1 MPDYQI
7 VLTSPDDSSLSAHV
21 SSAPSIWDEF
31 LAIQLS
37 PATRRSYST
46 SLQDF
51 FRREMGTVVSPASIS
66 SFLALSEH
74 EAIGRVLAYRA
85 QLLAAGLSAAT
96 LNSRLA
102 GLRSFVTHASKRG
115 LCQFRLDDIKSVKAQ
130 TYKDTRGVSIDLMQQ
145 IFSHIDLSTS
155 LGKRNYAMLRL
166 LWDNAL
172 RRAEVCG
179 LDRDDF
185 YPAEARLLLKGKG
198 QLDKEWIDLAPATVQ
213 AISAW
218 LASMGKTSSPALF
231 VSSRDTRLSVDRLY
245 QIVRDLAAAAGID
258 RVISPHKIRHS
269 SITALLDMT
278 DGDVRSAQA
287 HSRHK
292 NLSTLIRYDD
302 GRQQLQGKAARHLA
316 ESIT

>member
-7 VLTSPDDSSLSAHV
+7 VLTRPDDSGV
-21 SSAPSIWDEF
+21 STQVSIAPSVWDEF

-37 PATRRSYST
+37 PATRRSYAAA
-46 SLQDF
+46 LKDF
-51 FRREMGTVVSPASIS
+51 FQREMGTVVSPALIA

-74 EAIGRVLAYRA
+74 EAIGRVLAYRG
-85 QLLAAGLSAAT
+85 QLINAGLSAAT
-96 LNSRLA
+96 LNSRLG
-102 GLRSFVTHASKRG
+102 GLRSFVTHAYKRG
-115 LCQFRLDDIKSVKAQ
+115 LCKFRLDDIKSVKAQ
-130 TYKDTRGVSIDLMQQ
+130 SYKDTRGVSIELVQQ
-145 IFSHIDLSTS
+145 IFSYIDLSIP
-155 LGKRNYAMLRL
+155 LGRRNYAMLRL

-179 LDRDDF
+179 LDREDF

-198 QLDKEWIDLAPATVQ
+198 RMDKEWIDLAPATVE
-213 AISAW
+213 AISDW
-218 LASMGKTSSPALF
+218 LACMGETKSPALF
-231 VSSRDTRLSVDRLY
+231 VSSRDTRLSADRLY
-245 QIVRDLAAAAGID
+245 QIVGELAVAAGID

-278 DGDVRSAQA
+278 EGDVRSAQA

-302 GRQQLQGKAARHLA
+302 GRQQLQGKAAKKLA

>member
-7 VLTSPDDSSLSAHV
+7 VLTKPDESLVSPQ
-21 SSAPSIWDEF
+21 APAAPNVWDEF
-31 LAIQLS
+31 LALQLS
-37 PATRRSYST
+37 PATRRSYT
-46 SLQDF
+46 AALKDF
-51 FRREMGTVVSPASIS
+51 FQREMGTLVSPEAIG
-66 SFLALSEH
+66 SFLSLSEH
-74 EAIGRVLAYRA
+74 EAIGRVLAYRG
-85 QLLAAGLSAAT
+85 QLINAGLSAAT

-102 GLRSFVTHASKRG
+102 GLRSFVTHAYKRG
-115 LCQFRLDDIKSVKAQ
+115 LCQFRLADIKSVKAQ
-130 TYKDTRGVSIDLMQQ
+130 SYKDTRGVSIELMQL
-145 IFSHIDLSTS
+145 IFSHIDLSTP

-179 LDRDDF
+179 LDREDF
-185 YPAEARLLLKGKG
+185 FPAEARLLLKGKG
-198 QLDKEWIDLAPATVQ
+198 QLDKEWIDLAPATVE
-213 AISAW
+213 AISDW
-218 LASMGKTSSPALF
+218 LASMGETKSPALF

-245 QIVRDLAAAAGID
+245 QIVGELALAAGID

-302 GRQQLQGKAARHLA
+302 GRQQLQGKAAKKLA
-316 ESIT
+316 ESIY